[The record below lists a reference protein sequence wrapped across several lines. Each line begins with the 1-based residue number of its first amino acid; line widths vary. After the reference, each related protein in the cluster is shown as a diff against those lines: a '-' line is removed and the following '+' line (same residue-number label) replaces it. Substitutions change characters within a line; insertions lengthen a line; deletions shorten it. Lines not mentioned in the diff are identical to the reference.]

1 MQPDSSLLLRNY
13 KSRKGGC
20 EGQALLAKVRPVS
33 GPLYDFQIPLKSN
46 QTKRCPP
53 QMNAN
58 TRDFEAEL
66 EAQQLEEEAPAV
78 SAEAEALTAR
88 AL

>member
-1 MQPDSSLLLRNY
+1 
-13 KSRKGGC
+13 
-20 EGQALLAKVRPVS
+20 
-33 GPLYDFQIPLKSN
+33 
-46 QTKRCPP
+46 
-53 QMNAN
+53 MNAN